1 MLATVCCWLFCWYS
15 SGFSKKKEK
24 GNQAPHRSH
33 LKFFGGCNSLGLS
46 AAQNEFPPT
55 SLHMTIIAHRVCCL
69 NTQKGSHFDAHKD
82 LHFQVWPLPSQ
93 YISGCCSCDLS
104 WGLYKC
110 ISDQDIV
117 KRTLKAACSV
127 SGIGAASQE
136 EQDNHLPEYSQCPTA
151 HLFLIKPTKARRFLF
166 CLRWQIRLHRHPWG
180 WEYGQV

>member
-55 SLHMTIIAHRVCCL
+55 LLHMTIIAHRVCCL
-69 NTQKGSHFDAHKD
+69 NTQKGSHFDAHKED

-117 KRTLKAACSV
+117 KRTLKAAFALYRVLGQLAKKSRTITFQNIPSV
-127 SGIGAASQE
+127 Q
-136 EQDNHLPEYSQCPTA
+136 LPICFS
-151 HLFLIKPTKARRFLF
+151 
-166 CLRWQIRLHRHPWG
+166 
-180 WEYGQV
+180 